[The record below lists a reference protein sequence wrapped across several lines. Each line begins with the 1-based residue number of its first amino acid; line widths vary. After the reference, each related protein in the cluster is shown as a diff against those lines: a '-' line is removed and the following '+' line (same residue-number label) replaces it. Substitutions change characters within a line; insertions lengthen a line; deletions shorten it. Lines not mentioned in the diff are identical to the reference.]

1 MINEIKATIKNS
13 EIISFDIFD
22 TLLLRPYYKPE
33 DLFLHL
39 ELIEKAKNFKQARI
53 EAEEIAR
60 ERLKHKEEI
69 SLDDIYM
76 HIPQKY
82 KHLKEKEIELEYQIL
97 QVNTEVLDIFNYA
110 KSLNKKIIITSDMYL
125 PYEFVNKILNKNGI
139 KEYYKLYLSS
149 KENKTK
155 NSSSLY
161 KEILKD
167 LDISPSK
174 IFHIGDNKYSDY
186 DVPRQ
191 LGINS
196 FLYPKAIN
204 RFINSNKIFFYLS
217 KTKKMSLGI
226 SITLGICA
234 INWIKHKKEKNYF
247 YNLGFNVAG
256 IADYCFCNFINKE
269 AIKNNINQI
278 FFVTR
283 DGYTLEK
290 SFKNFNNNIPTNYV
304 TLNRFQKK
312 IEEFINGI
320 NLDKDEYQQI
330 ILFLQ
335 QAFPNNELVKT
346 YNSNT
351 TNIRDFI
358 SNNYDTLKIL
368 LSQYKKIFYDY
379 IKNITNSDIKNIM
392 VADSITKSFSAALL
406 AKQILQDKNIYS
418 ITLQTAAESVPEGIN
433 SLYLLKPQNKYA
445 GFQNWNLMEFF
456 FSAPT
461 TQVLGINFM
470 GKFIYDKENYY
481 EKSNI
486 TAYNDVSVGMINFV
500 KETKNIFLN
509 RDVFINIDDVILVV
523 NSFCTYYTNSDYAN
537 MKRIFHSSD
546 NNQIYENILSK
557 KSLLKRKFNKLKRDL
572 KKAIFSKLT

>member
-1 MINEIKATIKNS
+1 MINKLKNIIKNNK
-13 EIISFDIFD
+13 IISFDIFD
-22 TLLLRPYYKPE
+22 TLLIHPYYKPD

-39 ELIEKAKNFKQARI
+39 EYLERAENFKQIRI
-53 EAEEIAR
+53 KAKETA
-60 ERLKHKEEI
+60 LKQLKDKEEI
-69 SLDDIYM
+69 SLDDIYIN
-76 HIPQKY
+76 IPQKY
-82 KHLKEKEIELEYQIL
+82 KYLKEKELEIEYQTL
-97 QVNTEVLDIFNYA
+97 QTNPEIIDIFNYA

-125 PYEFVNKILNKNGI
+125 PYEFVEKILKKNGI
-139 KEYYKLYLSS
+139 TEYYKLYLSS

-161 KEILKD
+161 KKILTD
-167 LDISPSK
+167 LNISPSK

-226 SITLGICA
+226 SIALGICA
-234 INWIKHKKEKNYF
+234 INWIKNKERNNYF

-256 IADYCFCNFINKE
+256 IANYCFCNFINKE

-290 SFKNFNNNIPTNYV
+290 SFKIFNNNIPTNYV

-335 QAFPNNELVKT
+335 QAFPNNELIKT

-351 TNIRDFI
+351 TNIQDFI
-358 SNNYDTLKIL
+358 SNNYDSLKIL
-368 LSQYKKIFYDY
+368 LSRYKKIFYDY
-379 IKNITNSDIKNIM
+379 IKNITNSAIKNIL

-418 ITLQTAAESVPEGIN
+418 ITLQTAAKTVPKGIT

-470 GKFIYDKENYY
+470 GEFIYDKENYY

-486 TAYNDVSVGMINFV
+486 TAYNDVSVGMIDFV

-509 RDVFINIDDVILVV
+509 HDAFIDIDDVILVV

-537 MKRIFHSSD
+537 MKAIFHSSD